1 MTHDDGRYRK
11 AVDGVLITGF
21 FTVFGLISLAL
32 FLFALFA
39 FVDAAI
45 RREDAYRA
53 ADKNTTAFW
62 LIILGIAAVVM
73 KLFSVLSFLPII
85 GLVAVIVY
93 MVDVRPAVRGVSG
106 RGRGGRGG
114 FKRRG
119 GSSSDGPY
127 GPYNGRR

>member
-1 MTHDDGRYRK
+1 MDDL
-11 AVDGVLITGF
+11 LITAF
-21 FTVFGLISLAL
+21 FSVVGLISLAL

-53 ADKNTTAFW
+53 ADKNTKAFW
-62 LIILGIAAVVM
+62 LIILGIAAAVM
-73 KLFSVLSFLPII
+73 KLFSIMSFLPVI
-85 GLVAVIVY
+85 GLIAVIVY
-93 MVDVRPAVRGVSG
+93 MVDVRPAVRAVSG
-106 RGRGGRGG
+106 RGRSAGGGGRFGRRGG
-114 FKRRG
+114 SRSG

>member
-1 MTHDDGRYRK
+1 M
-11 AVDGVLITGF
+11 DGVLITGF
-21 FTVFGLISLAL
+21 FGVLGLVSWAL
-32 FLFALFA
+32 FLFAAFA

-53 ADKNTTAFW
+53 ASKNTKPFW

-73 KLFSVLSFLPII
+73 KLFSVLSFLPVI

-93 MVDVRPAVRGVSG
+93 MVDVRPAVRQISG
-106 RGRGGRGG
+106 PRRGGGPRRRG
-114 FKRRG
+114 G

-127 GPYNGRR
+127 GPYNG

>member
-1 MTHDDGRYRK
+1 MDDL
-11 AVDGVLITGF
+11 LITAF
-21 FTVFGLISLAL
+21 FSVFGLISLAL

-53 ADKNTTAFW
+53 ADKNTKAFW
-62 LIILGIAAVVM
+62 LIILGIAAAVM
-73 KLFSVLSFLPII
+73 KLFSIMSFLPVI
-85 GLVAVIVY
+85 GLIAVIVY
-93 MVDVRPAVRGVSG
+93 MVDVRPAVRAVSG
-106 RGRGGRGG
+106 RGRGAGRIGGRFGRRGG
-114 FKRRG
+114 G

>member
-1 MTHDDGRYRK
+1 M
-11 AVDGVLITGF
+11 LITGF
-21 FTVFGLISLAL
+21 FSVVALISWAL
-32 FLFALFA
+32 FLLAVFA

-53 ADKNTTAFW
+53 ADKNTKPFW

-73 KLFSVLSFLPII
+73 KLFSILSFLPVI

-93 MVDVRPAVRGVSG
+93 MVDVRPAVREVS
-106 RGRGGRGG
+106 GRGGRGP
-114 FKRRG
+114 RRRNR

-127 GPYNGRR
+127 GPYNG